1 MWVVAKGLAGLV
13 MLLHVYIV
21 LIETV
26 LFRVRGKKVFGMT
39 DERAEIMA
47 PAMSNQGCYNG
58 FLVAALALGFVL
70 PNPGVRGGGG
80 HLGSGDGEAVDPL
93 LPDDPCGGGAGRALP
108 SPGKVIRGA
117 QSLRPEAPSGEWL
130 IAGTHSSSTRV

>member
-70 PNPGVRGGGG
+70 PNPAVASALTVYG
-80 HLGSGDGEAVDPL
+80 LGCVVVAGIWGAVTVKRSILYFQTIPAAAAL
-93 LPDDPCGGGAGRALP
+93 VAHYLAQGR
-108 SPGKVIRGA
+108 
-117 QSLRPEAPSGEWL
+117 
-130 IAGTHSSSTRV
+130 